1 MKKILVPVDF
11 SDQAQYACKVAAT
24 IAKKTNCEIILLHML
39 DIPSTSIDPAGG
51 GNLQGGA
58 QSIYYLKGIHKEF
71 EKFKALPFFDG
82 LKIIESVRFHKA
94 FEGVIEESK
103 KKDVDL
109 IVMGS
114 QGATGLKGM
123 LVGSNTEKVVRHSDI
138 PVLVIKQDIENF
150 QINDMIFA
158 SDFGAES
165 KANFQKVLNFTTIF
179 KVKLHLLFI
188 NTLHNFEPTKKSKER
203 LEAYVSDF
211 TIEDYTLNIYN
222 DTTIEEGILNFGKE
236 INADL
241 IGIYTHGRSGL
252 SQLFNESISKELAN
266 HALRPVITFK
276 V

>member
-11 SDQAQYACKVAAT
+11 SEQAKFACKVAAT

-39 DIPSTSIDPAGG
+39 DIPGQSIDPSGG
-51 GNLQGGA
+51 GNQHGGA

-71 EKFKALPFFDG
+71 EKFKAFSFFDG
-82 LKIIESVRFHKA
+82 LNVIESVRFRKA
-94 FEGVIEESK
+94 FDGVIEESK
-103 KKDVDL
+103 KSNVDL

-114 QGATGLKGM
+114 QGATGLKEM
-123 LVGSNTEKVVRHSDI
+123 LVGSNTEKVVRYSHI
-138 PVLVIKQDIENF
+138 PVLVIKQNIENF
-150 QINDMIFA
+150 EFKNMIFA
-158 SDFGAES
+158 SDFGPES
-165 KANFQKVLNFTTIF
+165 KANFQKVLDFTTIYD
-179 KVKLHLLFI
+179 VKLHLLFI
-188 NTLHNFEPTKKSKER
+188 NTIHNFESTKVSEKR
-203 LEAYVSDF
+203 LKNYISSFDIENY
-211 TIEDYTLNIYN
+211 TINIYN
-222 DTTIEEGILNFGKE
+222 DITIEEGILNFGKR

>member
-11 SDQAQYACKVAAT
+11 SDQAEYACKVAAT
-24 IAKKTNCEIILLHML
+24 IAKKNNCEIILLHML
-39 DIPSTSIDPAGG
+39 DIPSVSIDPAAG
-51 GNLQGGA
+51 GNLSGGG

-82 LKIIESVRFHKA
+82 LKIVESVRFHKA

-103 KKDVDL
+103 KNNVDL

-114 QGATGLKGM
+114 QGATGLKEM
-123 LVGSNTEKVVRHSDI
+123 LVGSNTEKVVRHSHI

-150 QINDMIFA
+150 EFNDMIFA

-165 KANFQKVLNFTTIF
+165 KANFQKILDFTAGF
-179 KVKLHLLFI
+179 DVKLHLLFV
-188 NTLHNFEPTKKSKER
+188 NTIHNFESTQVSRDR
-203 LEAYVSDF
+203 LEDYVSSFDIKNF
-211 TIEDYTLNIYN
+211 TINIYN
-222 DTTIEEGILNFGKE
+222 DTTIEEGILNFGKH

>member
-11 SDQAQYACKVAAT
+11 SKQAEYACKVAAT
-24 IAKKTNCEIILLHML
+24 IAKKTDSEIILLHML
-39 DIPSTSIDPAGG
+39 DIPSASIDPASG

-58 QSIYYLKGIHKEF
+58 QNIYYLKGIHKEF
-71 EKFKALPFFDG
+71 EKFKALPFFEG
-82 LKIIESVRFHKA
+82 LTIIETVRFRKA

-103 KKDVDL
+103 KNNVDL

-114 QGATGLKGM
+114 QGATGLKEM
-123 LVGSNTEKVVRHSDI
+123 LVGSNTEKVVRYSHI

-150 QINDMIFA
+150 EFKNMIFA

-165 KANFQKVLNFTTIF
+165 KANFQKVLDFITKF
-179 KVKLHLLFI
+179 DVKLHLLFV
-188 NTLHNFEPTKKSKER
+188 NTIRNFESTKVSNER
-203 LEAYVSDF
+203 LENYVSSFD
-211 TIEDYTLNIYN
+211 IKDYTLNIYN
-222 DTTIEEGILNFGKE
+222 DSTIEEGILNFGKQ
-236 INADL
+236 INADV

>member
-1 MKKILVPVDF
+1 MKKILVPIDF
-11 SDQAQYACKVAAT
+11 SDQAKYACKVAAS
-24 IAKKTNCEIILLHML
+24 IAKKANCEIILLHML

-71 EKFKALPFFDG
+71 EKFKAFSFFEG
-82 LKIIESVRFHKA
+82 LTLIESVRFHKT
-94 FEGVIEESK
+94 FNGVIEESK
-103 KKDVDL
+103 KKNVDL

-114 QGATGLKGM
+114 QGATGLKEM
-123 LVGSNTEKVVRHSDI
+123 LVGSNTEKVVRYSHI
-138 PVLVIKQDIENF
+138 PVLVIKEDIEDFKFEN
-150 QINDMIFA
+150 MIFA

-165 KANFQKVLNFTTIF
+165 KANFQKVLDFTSIF

-188 NTLHNFEPTKKSKER
+188 NTLRNFESTKVSKER
-203 LEAYVSDF
+203 LENYVSDF
-211 TIEDYTLNIYN
+211 DIDEYSLNIYN